1 MKFETVRGI
10 HFLRDV
16 FALLS
21 SRNIATMATRPN
33 DFSSFLAEEKK
44 RS

>member
-10 HFLRDV
+10 HFLRYV

-21 SRNIATMATRPN
+21 SRNFATMATRPN